1 MSFGTTVFTFWP
13 VSKQKTAS
21 YYCCIY
27 IYIYILFLLFD
38 QHPNRKLRVIIVVFI
53 DIYCFYF
60 LTSIQTE
67 NCESLL
73 LYIYRYILFLLF
85 DQHPNRKLPVI
96 IVINIFI
103 LHGSIYN
110 DQSTWISYT
119 YILGVSWYFLIQRL
133 CVNKTKFFSI

>member
-1 MSFGTTVFTFWP
+1 MTNKILWHACAYIISGTRRFYEFW
-13 VSKQKTAS
+13 
-21 YYCCIY
+21 Y
-27 IYIYILFLLFD
+27 
-38 QHPNRKLRVIIVVFI
+38 
-53 DIYCFYF
+53 YCFYF

-67 NCESLL
+67 NCELLL
-73 LYIYRYILFLLF
+73 LYIYIYTVFTFWPASKQKTASHYCCIYRYILFLLF